1 MRRAVRHRGCGE
13 SQLAAAVGPLPIEEN
28 AMPQISIAA
37 RPFAWPHDGRL
48 EPAETALLI
57 IDMQRDFCDEGGY
70 IASMGYDLSP
80 AREIISSVQAVRD
93 TVAAWGGTIVLTRE
107 GHRPDLSDL
116 PPLKAWRSRF
126 GGIEIGA
133 RGPLGRVL
141 VRGEEGWDIVP
152 ELAPRPGEIVVDKP
166 GYSAFYATDLERILA
181 AKAIRRLIFTG
192 VTTDVCVHSTLRSAV
207 DRGYEC
213 LLVEDGCAAT
223 VAENHRAA
231 VDTVTTEGGIFGAVT
246 TAEAICSALAGV

>member
-1 MRRAVRHRGCGE
+1 MAH
-13 SQLAAAVGPLPIEEN
+13 
-28 AMPQISIAA
+28 ISIDA
-37 RPFAWPHDGRL
+37 RPWPWPHDGRL
-48 EPAETALLI
+48 DASETALLI
-57 IDMQRDFCDEGGY
+57 IDMQRDFCDQGGY
-70 IASMGYDLSP
+70 IASMGYDISP
-80 AREIISSVQAVRD
+80 ARRIIPNVQAVRD
-93 TVAAWGGTIVLTRE
+93 AVSAWGGLVIFTRE

-116 PPLKAWRSRF
+116 PATKAWRSRV
-126 GGIEIGA
+126 GGVEVGA

-141 VRGEEGWDIVP
+141 VRGEAGWEIVP

-166 GYSAFYATDLERILA
+166 GYSAFHATDLERILTA
-181 AKAIRRLIFTG
+181 RTIRRLIFTG

-223 VAENHRAA
+223 VPENHRAA

-246 TAEAICSALAGV
+246 TARAIGAALRTAPAPQA